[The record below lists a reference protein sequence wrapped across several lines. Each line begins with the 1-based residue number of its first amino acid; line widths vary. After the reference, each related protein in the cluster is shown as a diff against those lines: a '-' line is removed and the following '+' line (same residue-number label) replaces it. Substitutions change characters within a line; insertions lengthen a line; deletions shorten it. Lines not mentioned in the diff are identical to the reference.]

1 MWAIDPKSKTEREN
15 YKLLTGSIIPRPI
28 AFVTTKGENGVINGA
43 PFSYF
48 NIVTADPPLISL
60 SIQRKAGNVMKD
72 TARNIV
78 DTHSFVIHIV
88 DETNVEEINRSA
100 ATLPNHQSE
109 LAQMDVTMVS
119 STKIDVPAITEAK
132 VRYEC
137 LLEKHIPI
145 EMEKDKITADLIIGR
160 IVQYHIADD
169 VYMENDKINPEKLG
183 AVSRLAGSNYATLGE
198 IVSIERPK

>member
-78 DTHSFVIHIV
+78 DTHSFVIHVV

-169 VYMENDKINPEKLG
+169 VYMENDKINLEKLG

>member
-78 DTHSFVIHIV
+78 DTHSFVIHVV

-100 ATLPNHQSE
+100 ATLPSHQSE

-145 EMEKDKITADLIIGR
+145 EMEQDKITADLIIGR

-169 VYMENDKINPEKLG
+169 VYMENDKINLEKLG